1 MNDSCDINTKL
12 LVLVIGMFAF
22 CLLIS
27 HCICSKASDGLC
39 NGGEITPSVAYTQ
52 NDSLNNVIVRE
63 AIRTINIENKERIS
77 DCINAINDNMTLWIS
92 LICAICTI
100 LPIASNLYYSNR
112 MSDVEK
118 DFQKKIDN
126 EMKKLNKDIL
136 SAKKDFEDDS
146 KIREVE
152 NQIMQIS
159 SSIVMLCDFQT
170 MFQTHNALITDPN
183 ELKYVLSAIERNLE
197 KIRYCNLG
205 DDKDRHEKI
214 KDMLFI
220 LFNRYEVLLT
230 SYETCFEYPR
240 IVELLGI
247 KERISKVVNNYDC
260 MDLSKAQCEVIGI
273 SYDCVNLF
281 NKEISDREI
290 PNTRSQARNG

>member
-1 MNDSCDINTKL
+1 MNDLCDINTKL
-12 LVLVIGMFAF
+12 LVLVIGMFAS
-22 CLLIS
+22 CLVIS

-39 NGGEITPSVAYTQ
+39 NGGKVITPVAYTQ
-52 NDSLNNVIVRE
+52 NDSLKNVIIREAVRE
-63 AIRTINIENKERIS
+63 INIENKERMS
-77 DCINAINDNMTLWIS
+77 DCITAINDNMTLWIS

-112 MSDVEK
+112 MSNVEK
-118 DFQKKIDN
+118 EFQEKIDN
-126 EMKKLNKDIL
+126 EMAKLKEDISSANKI
-136 SAKKDFEDDS
+136 FEDDS
-146 KIREVE
+146 KIRGLE

-170 MFQTHNALITDPN
+170 MFQTHNALITDPD
-183 ELKYVLSAIERNLE
+183 EMKYVLSAIERNLE
-197 KIRYCNLG
+197 VIRICNMG
-205 DDKDRHEKI
+205 DDKDRQERI
-214 KDMLFI
+214 KDMFFI

-230 SYETCFEYPR
+230 NYETCFEYPR

-247 KERISKVVNNYDC
+247 KERISNVVNNYNS

-281 NKEISDREI
+281 NKEIRDREK
-290 PNTRSQARNG
+290 TDH